1 MSEEDG
7 LAMIQQTLDGLH
19 RSGLMKDRVLVQS
32 STVLLGTGSP
42 LDSLAFV
49 TFVADLEDQL
59 NRETGKE
66 LSVVLTEVHDFNE
79 GVTYLSAETMV
90 RYLVQLTNGK

>member
-66 LSVVLTEVHDFNE
+66 LSVVLTEVHEFNE
-79 GVTYLSAETMV
+79 GVTYLNAETMA